1 MENNNTTPQSR
12 LDEALQR
19 YGTSAAFSPLF
30 AERVQRRI
38 VAKSEE
44 QLSPLDALAEELLW
58 LFRRTALVGGVLVA
72 LLVWYNIAAS
82 GEISVGGALGLTGD
96 AHELPIESVLML
108 D

>member
-1 MENNNTTPQSR
+1 MDNSNNAPQSS

-30 AERVQRRI
+30 AERVRKRI
-38 VAKSEE
+38 AAQSAE
-44 QLSPLDALAEELLW
+44 QLSPLDALADELLW
-58 LFRRTALVGGVLVA
+58 LFRRTALVGGALVA

-82 GEISVGGALGLTGD
+82 GEISFGGAFGFTGD
-96 AHELPIESVLML
+96 AHELSVGSVLMT